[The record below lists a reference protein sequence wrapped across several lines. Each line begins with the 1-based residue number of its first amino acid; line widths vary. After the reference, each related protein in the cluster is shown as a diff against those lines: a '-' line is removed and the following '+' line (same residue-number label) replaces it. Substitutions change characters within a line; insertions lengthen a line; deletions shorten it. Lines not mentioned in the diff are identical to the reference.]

1 MSKLIH
7 RLSIAI
13 YVLIVLAAIVLIGY
27 YGSSYYQLNIEERF
41 YHADHQILKSS
52 GMIGHGLG
60 IIGSMLILVGVFLY
74 MARKRI
80 ALFSRIGVL
89 KYWLEF
95 HIFLCV
101 LGPVLV
107 LYHTAFKFGGL
118 VAISFWSMVAVVL
131 SGIIGRFI
139 YIQIPRTIEGRELSL
154 KEVRGAKTDLGELL
168 RKEYDLEEE
177 SFQLIVSS
185 LDDEAETSSRLLVIR
200 LIKKMRQ
207 DRRAYKRIDSEL
219 RKNQLTRPERL
230 KIKRLVINEIVL
242 NRKIGRLAYMQR
254 LFEYWHVAHLPFA
267 LVMLIILVVHVVVTI
282 VFGYKWIF

>member
-13 YVLIVLAAIVLIGY
+13 YVLIVLAAIILIGY

-41 YHADHQILKSS
+41 YHTDHQILKSS

-60 IIGSMLILVGVFLY
+60 IIGSLMILAGVFLY

-207 DRRAYKRIDSEL
+207 DRRAYKRIDTEL

-242 NRKIGRLAYMQR
+242 NRKIGRLAYMQK

-267 LVMLIILVVHVVVTI
+267 LVMLIILLVHVVVSI
-282 VFGYKWIF
+282 IFGYKWIF

>member
-1 MSKLIH
+1 MLKFIH

-13 YVLIVLAAIVLIGY
+13 YVLIVLTAIVIVGY

-41 YHADHQILKSS
+41 YHDDHQILKSS

-60 IIGSMLILVGVFLY
+60 IIGSLLILVGVFLY

-207 DRRAYKRIDSEL
+207 DRRAYKRIDTEL

-230 KIKRLVINEIVL
+230 NIKHLVVNEIVL

-254 LFEYWHVAHLPFA
+254 LFKYWHVAHLPFA
-267 LVMLIILVVHVVVTI
+267 LVMLIILLVHVVVTI
-282 VFGYKWIF
+282 IFGYKWIF

>member
-1 MSKLIH
+1 MSKFIH

-13 YVLIVLAAIVLIGY
+13 YVLIILAAIALIGY

-41 YHADHQILKSS
+41 YHTDHQILKSS

-60 IIGSMLILVGVFLY
+60 IIGSLLILVGVFLY

-80 ALFSRIGVL
+80 SLFSRIGVL

-207 DRRAYKRIDSEL
+207 DRRAYKRIDTEL

-230 KIKRLVINEIVL
+230 KIKRLIINEIVL
-242 NRKIGRLAYMQR
+242 NRKIGRLAYMQK

-267 LVMLIILVVHVVVTI
+267 LVMLIILLVHVGVTI
-282 VFGYKWIF
+282 IFGYKWIF

>member
-1 MSKLIH
+1 MPKFIH
-7 RLSIAI
+7 RLSLAI
-13 YVLIVLAAIVLIGY
+13 YVLIVLAAIVLVGY

-41 YHADHQILKSS
+41 YHADHQILKPS

-60 IIGSMLILVGVFLY
+60 IIGSLLILAGVFLY
-74 MARKRI
+74 MVRKRI
-80 ALFSRIGVL
+80 PLFSRIGVL

-95 HIFLCV
+95 HIFFCV

-200 LIKKMRQ
+200 LIKKIRQ

-219 RKNQLTRPERL
+219 RKNELTRPERL

-254 LFEYWHVAHLPFA
+254 LFKYWHVAHLPFA
-267 LVMLIILVVHVVVTI
+267 LVMLIILLVHIVVTI
-282 VFGYKWIF
+282 IFGYKWIF

>member
-52 GMIGHGLG
+52 GLIGHGLG

>member
-1 MSKLIH
+1 MSKFIH

-13 YVLIVLAAIVLIGY
+13 YVLIVLVAIVLIGY

-41 YHADHQILKSS
+41 YHTDHQILKSS

-60 IIGSMLILVGVFLY
+60 IIGSLLILVGVFLY

-80 ALFSRIGVL
+80 SLFSRIGVL

-207 DRRAYKRIDSEL
+207 DRRAYKRIDTEL

-230 KIKRLVINEIVL
+230 KIKRLIINEIVL
-242 NRKIGRLAYMQR
+242 NRKIGRLAYMQK

-282 VFGYKWIF
+282 IFGYKWIF

>member
-1 MSKLIH
+1 MSKFIH

-13 YVLIVLAAIVLIGY
+13 YVLIVLAAIVLVGY

-60 IIGSMLILVGVFLY
+60 IIGSLLILVGVFLY

-154 KEVRGAKTDLGELL
+154 KEVRGAKTDLVELL

-230 KIKRLVINEIVL
+230 KIKRLVVNEIVL

-254 LFEYWHVAHLPFA
+254 LFKYWHVAHLPFA

-282 VFGYKWIF
+282 IFGYKWIF